1 MYEAASSSKSAA
13 SAAYNKLIGLG
24 KTTRFKSY
32 YTNITRGKQA
42 WIRDACK
49 SFEVNFLSSS
59 ISRHMDCMAKATD
72 LRSPTPLQ
80 LVIRRVAPN
89 CSISMEKAQE
99 WVWHLVL
106 SLSYPHQTLSD
117 I

>member
-1 MYEAASSSKSAA
+1 MQETTGAAHFTVHTDPSF
-13 SAAYNKLIGLG
+13 G
-24 KTTRFKSY
+24 
-32 YTNITRGKQA
+32 
-42 WIRDACK
+42 WCK
-49 SFEVNFLSSS
+49 WECFL
-59 ISRHMDCMAKATD
+59 HW
-72 LRSPTPLQ
+72 RSPRAVGAGMRVVPQGRGMRDCRGGGMRTTPLQ

>member
-1 MYEAASSSKSAA
+1 MRIQLAKETR
-13 SAAYNKLIGLG
+13 KLLVG
-24 KTTRFKSY
+24 KKFKV
-32 YTNITRGKQA
+32 I
-42 WIRDACK
+42 
-49 SFEVNFLSSS
+49 
-59 ISRHMDCMAKATD
+59 M
-72 LRSPTPLQ
+72 RSHAGFTPLQ